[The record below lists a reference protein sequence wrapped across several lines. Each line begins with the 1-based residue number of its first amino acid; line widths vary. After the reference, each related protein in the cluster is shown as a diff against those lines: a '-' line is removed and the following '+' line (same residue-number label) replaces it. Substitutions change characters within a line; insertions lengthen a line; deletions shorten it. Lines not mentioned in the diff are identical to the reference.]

1 MTCGAFSNPKS
12 AWKLGRLFKAAINK
26 DTKSLE
32 WCAANRVTR
41 AQIESINSGGGFLVN
56 ADVAASIIALR
67 DSYGV
72 ARANAQIVPMSR
84 ENVMYPRR
92 VSGLTGAWVGEG
104 SAPAQSAATFDN
116 VGLLA
121 KKYAALVLVSTE
133 LLDDSAADLGQFLAE
148 EIAWVFAKNEDDTL
162 WNGDGTSTYAGM
174 TGIATAI
181 IDGNHAAANVAC
193 AGGHHSFATLD
204 GTDIAAVMGAL
215 PAYAWPGSAWF
226 ISEYGFSNLMCRL
239 AATSGA
245 NFSTLRGQPAFNGR
259 PVVFSQSLP
268 ASSSAFTGKVGLAFG
283 DLSKSTILGDRRTI
297 TVKRS
302 NERYMDTDQVG
313 IMATERFCIVNHS
326 LGNNIAGSNTSP
338 MCGLVGT
345 T

>member
-1 MTCGAFSNPKS
+1 VP
-12 AWKLGRLFKAAINK
+12 
-26 DTKSLE
+26 
-32 WCAANRVTR
+32 V
-41 AQIESINSGGGFLVN
+41 
-56 ADVAASIIALR
+56 DVAASIIALR

-72 ARANAQIVPMSR
+72 ARANAQIVPMARDNES
-84 ENVMYPRR
+84 YPRR
-92 VSGLTGAWVGEG
+92 VTGVSGAWVGEG

-116 VGLLA
+116 VGLTA

-133 LLDDSAADLGQFLAE
+133 QLEDSAADLGKFLAE
-148 EIAWVFAKNEDDTL
+148 DIAWTFAKNEDDTL

-174 TGIATAI
+174 IGITTAI
-181 IDGNHAAANVAC
+181 IDGNHSAADVAC
-193 AGGHHSFATLD
+193 ASGHHSFATLD

-245 NFSTLRGQPAFNGR
+245 TLSTLRGGPAFNGR

-283 DLSKSTILGDRRTI
+283 DLSKSTILGDRRQLSI
-297 TVKRS
+297 KRS

-313 IMATERFCIVNHS
+313 IMATERFCIVNHY
-326 LGNNIAGSNTSP
+326 LGNNTAGSNTAP
-338 MCGLVGT
+338 LVGLVGT
-345 T
+345 S